1 MSEKTMRDF
10 ETTLPSPLQGGPA
23 RAAPRRLQRWF
34 LIAAITAALP
44 ACNLFQRISDVGAPP
59 KLAAIENPV
68 QKPDYK
74 PVSLPMP
81 RAEPTVRHANS
92 LWRPGARAFFKDQ
105 RASRVGDILTVL
117 VEIEDDAKVNNT
129 TERSR
134 DNSEDADLTNF
145 FGLETKLDKIFPD
158 AVDPTALVG
167 LGATS
172 NVTGKGSVDRKE
184 TINLKVAALI
194 TQVLPNGNLVI
205 SARQEV
211 RVNFEVR
218 ELLVSGVV
226 RPEDITGLNTISHHQ
241 IAEARISYGGRGQL
255 TDVQQ
260 ARYGQQVF
268 DILMPF

>member
-1 MSEKTMRDF
+1 MKIKSEKIMRNF
-10 ETTLPSPLQGGPA
+10 ETTLPSP
-23 RAAPRRLQRWF
+23 RRLGRWL
-34 LIAAITAALP
+34 LIAAITATLP
-44 ACNLFQRISDVGAPP
+44 ACNLFQRLSDVGAPP

-81 RAEPTVRHANS
+81 RAEPANRHANS
-92 LWRPGARAFFKDQ
+92 LWRPGARAFFEDQ

-117 VEIEDDAKVNNT
+117 VEIEDEANVANT
-129 TERSR
+129 TNRSR
-134 DNSEDADLTNF
+134 DNSEGADLTNF
-145 FGLETKLDKIFPD
+145 FGLETKLDNIFPS
-158 AVDPTALVG
+158 AVDPTSLVD
-167 LGATS
+167 LGSNS

-184 TINLKVAALI
+184 TISLQVAALI

-218 ELLVSGVV
+218 ELIVSGVV
-226 RPEDITGLNTISHHQ
+226 RPEDITGQNTIAHQQ
-241 IAEARISYGGRGQL
+241 IAEARIAYGGRGQL

-260 ARYGQQVF
+260 ARYGQQLF